1 MALCDKAVTMFC
13 YNYVIKIM
21 EIDIE
26 NKEENLEPI
35 VLENELKPTTKL
47 TLTEKYIILAISC
60 ILFISWI
67 LISEL

>member
-1 MALCDKAVTMFC
+1 
-13 YNYVIKIM
+13 M